1 MKYYQILNL
10 PHDCS
15 QNEIKKRYHE
25 LALRYHPDKN
35 NETNI
40 EFFHKIQEAYETLY
54 DEDKRK
60 EYDIECKIHRFDP
73 REYIF
78 TEEDYKN
85 ICHKE

>member
-10 PHDCS
+10 PHNCS

-40 EFFHKIQEAYETLY
+40 EFFHKIQEAYETLSQ
-54 DEDKRK
+54 R
-60 EYDIECKIHRFDP
+60 R
-73 REYIF
+73 
-78 TEEDYKN
+78 
-85 ICHKE
+85 